1 MGQQVQSTSLQ
12 GLLLGKKRSICV
24 WDSRALAS
32 RHRWGRGSVQP
43 VMVTA
48 GPGRRQRWKP
58 SSAVPCRA
66 SLGSLEL
73 AVLQK
78 DFMFIVTAWGT
89 VNSIFKHTFSVL
101 KGAAETFFAL
111 GLLFLF
117 CLASRSQSLQQSWL
131 ADLGCLSSCDCSGC
145 CEQMQ
150 TIPRVIPEGRRS
162 CAGAS

>member
-1 MGQQVQSTSLQ
+1 MLVCLGALSFSLASLGVEFPLHPLLCWVLMGQQVLSTSLQ
-12 GLLLGKKRSICV
+12 GLLLGQKRSICV

-73 AVLQK
+73 AVL
-78 DFMFIVTAWGT
+78 
-89 VNSIFKHTFSVL
+89 
-101 KGAAETFFAL
+101 
-111 GLLFLF
+111 
-117 CLASRSQSLQQSWL
+117 
-131 ADLGCLSSCDCSGC
+131 
-145 CEQMQ
+145 
-150 TIPRVIPEGRRS
+150 
-162 CAGAS
+162 